1 MRRGGLCRGR
11 SPGRRCFLTLA
22 RRMQLRLRPG
32 PAGVRLV
39 WRQQR
44 SAPSRPDAALAV
56 AAEWPEPGWARVQV
70 WLEPAEESA
79 VVRAW
84 LSPEPR
90 APGLQE
96 LARARL
102 APGLRVLRRR
112 GLARVLRRRG
122 LARVLRRRSAPERP
136 GRVGE
141 RSALG
146 PLELEQRGQR
156 LARELPRPVEE
167 RLAPARERSALEWLA
182 RELRG

>member
-1 MRRGGLCRGR
+1 
-11 SPGRRCFLTLA
+11 LTLA
-22 RRMQLRLRPG
+22 RQMQLRLRPG

-39 WRQQR
+39 WQQQR

-56 AAEWPEPGWARVQV
+56 AAEWPEPGWARV

-96 LARARL
+96 LARALLLRL
-102 APGLRVLRRR
+102 ARARRAPGLRVL
-112 GLARVLRRRG
+112 LRRG